1 MKGDLG
7 MFEFSRSEY
16 EFAFTLYDCFAISK
30 IKETIT
36 RENSVIDQL
45 DRKSVV

>member
-16 EFAFTLYDCFAISK
+16 EFAFTLYDCFDISN

-36 RENSVIDQL
+36 RENSVIDQSGSFL
-45 DRKSVV
+45 